1 MTIQGGGGGGGG
13 SLSGSNQATQT
24 FNENGMYHSACKIKL
39 NAEQAMGSLQME
51 AYNQAMNE

>member
-1 MTIQGGGGGGGG
+1 MTIQGGRGGG